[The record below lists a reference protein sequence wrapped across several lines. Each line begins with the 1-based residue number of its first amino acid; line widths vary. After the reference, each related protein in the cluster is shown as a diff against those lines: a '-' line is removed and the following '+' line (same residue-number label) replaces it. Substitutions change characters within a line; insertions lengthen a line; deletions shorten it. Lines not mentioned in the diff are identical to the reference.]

1 MKILAIDSATAA
13 CSAAVWS
20 GDGIAAHRFETMAR
34 GHAVHL
40 MPMVRD
46 VMAESGLEFHDLD
59 FIATTTGPGGF
70 TGLRIGLAAAR
81 ALAMAAKLPIVGYST
96 LETVAR
102 SPRRDANRRPVLV
115 VLDAK
120 RTDFYFQLFKPD
132 GAAMGPP
139 ATAAPDV
146 IAAAVTPQNPVIICG
161 DGADAVFETINA
173 YGVQLERSK
182 GPDVPDAAILAQI
195 AHSDVGS
202 DMKFQFKSRPPEPV
216 YLRAPDAALPRR

>member
-46 VMAESGLEFHDLD
+46 VMAESGLDFPDLD

-139 ATAAPDV
+139 ATAAPDL

-173 YGVQLERSK
+173 YGIQLERSK

-216 YLRAPDAALPRR
+216 YLRAPNAALPRR